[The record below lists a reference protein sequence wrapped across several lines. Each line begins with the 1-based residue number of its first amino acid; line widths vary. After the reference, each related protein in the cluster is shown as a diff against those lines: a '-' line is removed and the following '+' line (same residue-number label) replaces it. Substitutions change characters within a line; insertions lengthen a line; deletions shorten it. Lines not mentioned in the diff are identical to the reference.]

1 MEDTER
7 WQFYL
12 EISQI
17 TSHPSWEL
25 PLIVGNVYVQDKTLP
40 EKKLEDYVEKVR
52 VFLNYFFIHFL
63 ARGSHNTS

>member
-17 TSHPSWEL
+17 TSHCSWEL

-52 VFLNYFFIHFL
+52 VLLN
-63 ARGSHNTS
+63 